1 MPQSYFYKEIHKNNH
16 NLREKKR
23 EADWRGEEERS
34 RGGRKKNPSSHGR
47 SGSVQSCGSF
57 FFFCAPLMTSETS
70 CFDVTVMMDSS
81 FPPTGRVGE
90 LWEVWSSLVV
100 QTVHPVLV
108 NYRRMWIHDQIYYHY
123 NFTFPYRHKR
133 QHSSSS
139 DFIILKCNQT

>member
-1 MPQSYFYKEIHKNNH
+1 MKKRGAEGG
-16 NLREKKR
+16 EKKILQVTVVL
-23 EADWRGEEERS
+23 
-34 RGGRKKNPSSHGR
+34 GR
-47 SGSVQSCGSF
+47 SKAVGL

-70 CFDVTVMMDSS
+70 CFDVTVMDSS

-123 NFTFPYRHKR
+123 NFTFPYRQKR
-133 QHSSSS
+133 QQV
-139 DFIILKCNQT
+139 ILSF